1 MEMISQKCYSSMVS
15 IYRIETCSVWHFIL
29 VSTSCKKIKS
39 EWKWEVIQFK
49 ADAIKIRLTQ
59 FLSLFD
65 NRWFVLFSRQGKPS
79 YPETNTQRR
88 WELGSQFLQEWV
100 HLSSFQ
106 TYDWVEN
113 VPLQYINVWVFLTY
127 DISIGHI
134 STSRYRL
141 ICNYCL

>member
-1 MEMISQKCYSSMVS
+1 MISQKCYSSMVA
-15 IYRIETCSVWHFIL
+15 IYRRETCSVWHFIL
-29 VSTSCKKIKS
+29 VSTTCKKIKS

-49 ADAIKIRLTQ
+49 ASAIKNK
-59 FLSLFD
+59 FNPVFNLFN
-65 NRWFVLFSRQGKPS
+65 NRRSRLFSRLGKPS

-88 WELGSQFLQEWV
+88 WELGGHFLLEWV
-100 HLSSFQ
+100 HFFSFQ

-113 VPLQYINVWVFLTY
+113 VSLQYINVWEFLTY